1 MRKKLSQADVGRA
14 LGISRQRVFALVR
27 RGMPTTSIAAARA
40 WRAENLDADTMK
52 PEPQG
57 RAPEAPASAELK
69 HRLLAANVRI
79 LETKAAHENA
89 LDLPSDKVERGV
101 MTGLQL
107 LRASINGSTSAMY
120 ADFVAAAG
128 EKAGRE
134 LLGVVEDW
142 WRGVHD
148 QAADALLLGLA
159 RELPK
164 WGRRFRAQYV
174 ALHRGNFPD
183 VPVPGEPRA
192 HD

>member
-14 LGISRQRVFALVR
+14 LGVSRQRVFALTR
-27 RGMPTTSIAAARA
+27 RGMPLVSIAAARA

-52 PEPQG
+52 PGPQG

-120 ADFVAAAG
+120 ADFVAAIREGRTPAIDG
-128 EKAGRE
+128 VEALRSVELIQAIYRSARTGRRMRLSAPVVGPRLPGSGRSALRCRAAGR
-134 LLGVVEDW
+134 GA
-142 WRGVHD
+142 WRC
-148 QAADALLLGLA
+148 LT
-159 RELPK
+159 
-164 WGRRFRAQYV
+164 
-174 ALHRGNFPD
+174 
-183 VPVPGEPRA
+183 
-192 HD
+192 

>member
-14 LGISRQRVFALVR
+14 LGISRQRVFKLVG

-40 WRAENLDADTMK
+40 WRAENLDQDLVK
-52 PEPQG
+52 PGPQG
-57 RAPEAPASAELK
+57 LVPEAPASAELK

-101 MTGLQL
+101 ITGLQL

-148 QAADALLLGLA
+148 QAADAMLLGLA

-183 VPVPGEPRA
+183 VPFPGEPRT